1 MDSHRRGLTI
11 SVILLG
17 TALCT
22 VMLAYFVF
30 GDSNDAEGLR
40 TLRMIAILFRH
51 GDRSPT
57 QLYPNDPHLNHPWP
71 GGLGALSEVKGSLQM
86 YNLGKNLHMRYYRL
100 LPPNGLYSQHD
111 MYIGSSAAE
120 RCIMSAQSFMAGFM
134 PPLESRNPLP
144 IPWQP
149 VAIHAPPRL
158 QDYLYAQKKPCPKYE
173 DMLKKLYVNPP
184 PDVVEM
190 NQKNAELY
198 RRLSKETGLNM
209 STILDMELLY
219 NTLAIEKDAGLTL
232 PDWAEGV
239 FPEKM
244 QPLYERSYTLFTE
257 TPFMK
262 KIKGGVIV
270 TDIHDNMVK
279 KLNGLQNRS
288 IFVYSVHDVT
298 LVNFMRAIGV
308 IEETAKVPEY
318 AATIVV
324 ELHHSVIYEDDFE
337 VKIVYYFNSE
347 DKFPKEL
354 SIPNCESPCS
364 LTAFSKSV
372 DNLIVRNYDEACQL
386 F

>member
-1 MDSHRRGLTI
+1 MDSKRGLTI

-17 TALCT
+17 TALCA

-57 QLYPNDPHLNHPWP
+57 SLYPNDPHVNHQWS
-71 GGLGALSEVKGSLQM
+71 GGLGALSEKGSLQM

-100 LPPNGLYSQHD
+100 LPPNGLYSKD
-111 MYIGSSAAE
+111 DIFIGSSAAE
-120 RCIMSAQSFMAGFM
+120 RCTMSAQSFMAGFM

-149 VAIHAPPRL
+149 VAIHAPPRN
-158 QDYLYAQKKPCPKYE
+158 QDYLYAQKKPCRKYDE
-173 DMLKKLYVNPP
+173 MLNKFYVNPP

-190 NQKNAELY
+190 NEKYAGMY
-198 RRLSKETGLNM
+198 RMLTKETGMNV
-209 STILDMELLY
+209 TNIGHVELLY
-219 NTLAIEKDAGLTL
+219 NTLSIERSAGLTL
-232 PDWAEGV
+232 PDWTESV
-239 FPEKM
+239 FPDKM
-244 QPLYERSYTLFTE
+244 VTLAERNLALITE

-262 KIKGGVIV
+262 KIKGGSIM
-270 TDIHDNMVK
+270 TEILDNMVK
-279 KLNGLQNRS
+279 KLNGLQHRS
-288 IFVYSVHDVT
+288 IFVYSAHDVT

-308 IEETAKVPEY
+308 IEETAKMPEY

-364 LTAFSKSV
+364 LTAFSKSIEKI
-372 DNLIVRNYDEACQL
+372 IVRNYDEDCQL